1 MSSKVLVKYLLSYR
15 GIDDPFRQTLLSLKN
30 MFPIARVLYPGSWIH
45 LTPSLVFPC
54 VVYVDS
60 VANAEKMLKDSEFL
74 GYIKKH
80 SEVAEPCIRTY
91 EKDYRQEIGEEKES
105 FDLLISLNSGFV
117 SQYCSGYLKKNGL
130 LLANNTHYDAI
141 KAFTDK
147 TFQVIGI
154 FSNFST
160 LKQNNLE
167 DYFITKNNQLI
178 TPEMVTENSKK
189 PPSKAKHQLKKK
201 ALYYLFKKTE
211 TA

>member
-1 MSSKVLVKYLLSYR
+1 MSSKVLKKYLLNYG
-15 GIDDPFRQTLLSLKN
+15 GIDDPFRQTLLLLKN

-60 VANAEKMLKDSEFL
+60 LANTKKMLEDFEFL
-74 GYIKKH
+74 EYIKKH
-80 SEVAEPCIRTY
+80 SEVPEQCIKTH
-91 EKDYRQEIGEEKES
+91 ETDYRREISEEKES
-105 FDLLISLNSGFV
+105 FDLLTSLNSGFV
-117 SQYCSGYLKKNGL
+117 SQYCSQYLKKNGL

-141 KAFTDK
+141 KAYTDK
-147 TFQVIGI
+147 TFQAIGV

-201 ALYYLFKKTE
+201 ALYYLFKKT
-211 TA
+211 